1 MSASSNVYTSVRSSA
16 DYAENSVKPQ
26 LQPHVLHSQKNLNQY
41 EPELSTSLSMGDAT
55 INRNSPLSPLLHRES
70 PADGLEDVS
79 LPSSVI
85 PSPQLRAA
93 TPQNAFSRQRKTLYQ
108 QSNASS
114 NSPRFS
120 QLTLDQSSDSY
131 KSRSTSPLESKYIGS
146 GKDSANR
153 ETLHSLQSTQ
163 FSSNG
168 TENPS
173 LDSGPTEK
181 YPLDSSTP
189 IKESHP
195 TDLFLKLKSSQI
207 VKNASKSTPT
217 RKLLEPASLKIP
229 PPKFN
234 DAIELDDSLNSPG
247 SELGVLED
255 FVPETETHS
264 FSLQSGGIEES
275 ESFMKDNTDY
285 LVDRATSYKQ
295 GDASIQNDDL
305 PIGVKKEK
313 AVIDS
318 LKQEIFQLKLHI
330 VIMETQMN
338 TSSNAGVA
346 QLKSRLAES
355 EAARISMKNENDKLR
370 RTMASLDE
378 EETDDSKDK
387 CQALEEEL
395 LEYEVALGEAQDQ
408 QEYLKVFFMLFFLS
422 SSSNILG
429 IL

>member
-1 MSASSNVYTSVRSSA
+1 MSASSNVYPSVRSSA
-16 DYAENSVKPQ
+16 DYAENSVTPQ
-26 LQPHVLHSQKNLNQY
+26 LQPHLQHSQQNLKRY
-41 EPELSTSLSMGDAT
+41 ESELSTSLSIGDAT
-55 INRNSPLSPLLHRES
+55 INRHPALSSAEIPLNNRES
-70 PADGLEDVS
+70 PTDDPEDVS
-79 LPSSVI
+79 LPSSI
-85 PSPQLRAA
+85 ISSPHLQDA
-93 TPQNAFSRQRKTLYQ
+93 TTNNAFSRQRKVLHQ
-108 QSNASS
+108 QRKASS
-114 NSPRFS
+114 HSPRFS
-120 QLTLDQSSDSY
+120 QLALDQSSDPFY
-131 KSRSTSPLESKYIGS
+131 SRFITLESTSIDS
-146 GKDSANR
+146 GKGSADR
-153 ETLHSLQSTQ
+153 EIPPSPQSTQ
-163 FSSNG
+163 LSNSG

-173 LDSGPTEK
+173 LDSGPIGK

-217 RKLLEPASLKIP
+217 SKPLASESLKIP
-229 PPKFN
+229 PTKLN
-234 DAIELDDSLNSPG
+234 DTSELEYSLNSPG

-255 FVPETETHS
+255 FVPEAESHS
-264 FSLQSGGIEES
+264 FSLQSGGVEES
-275 ESFMKDNTDY
+275 ESFMKESTEY
-285 LVDRATSYKQ
+285 LLDRATSYKQ
-295 GDASIQNDDL
+295 GDTSIQNEDL

-338 TSSNAGVA
+338 TSSNTGVA

-370 RTMASLDE
+370 RTMASFDE

-408 QEYLKVFFMLFFLS
+408 QEYLKV
-422 SSSNILG
+422 
-429 IL
+429 